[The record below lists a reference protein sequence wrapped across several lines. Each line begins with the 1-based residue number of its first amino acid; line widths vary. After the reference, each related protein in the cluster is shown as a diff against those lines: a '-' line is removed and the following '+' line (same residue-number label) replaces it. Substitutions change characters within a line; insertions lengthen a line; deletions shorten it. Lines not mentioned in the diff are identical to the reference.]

1 MQKGIAMKKQQRYT
15 ALYER
20 LSHDD
25 ELQGE
30 SNSISNQ
37 KQLLMDYANSHGLP
51 SPRHFADDGISGTR
65 FDRPAFLEM
74 MKEIEEGN
82 IGTVLVKNMS
92 RLGRDYLIVGQI
104 VEMFRQKDVRLIA
117 VNDGTDTLLGDDD
130 FLPFRNIMNEWYAKD
145 TSKKIRSSFK
155 AKGDAGKHVA
165 SSPPYG
171 YIKDPADKNHWIVD
185 EEAAEVVRKIFKL
198 TLEGYGPF
206 QICKKL
212 EAENIE
218 IPAVHQ
224 KKQGLGLYQSREIK
238 YPYRWGSST
247 VASILTKKEYLGHT
261 VNFKTRKHFKD
272 KKSHYVAQK
281 YWQIFENTQE
291 PIIDEETF
299 YNAQKCRQGI
309 KRYPNGWGEPHP
321 LDGKLICPDCAGK
334 LYCHRNNNGK
344 RIAMFTCGNYGKV
357 PVGTL
362 CSSPHRIKAEALIE
376 IVRETL
382 RFLKS
387 TIEADSKEFI
397 EQITQTEEDN
407 RSEEVKKKQTRL
419 NVCRKRVDEL
429 ERLICKIYE
438 DNALGKLPESRY
450 ETLIRQYSKE
460 QESLNNEI
468 DDIEELLS
476 KAEEERRSGKKFV
489 DLMSRYDNFDE
500 ITPFIVNEFI
510 DRIEVHERARKGSAQ
525 TTQKV
530 DIYFN
535 FIGNYSL
542 PEKELTEE
550 EKAELARIEEKKD
563 RIHRNYIR
571 RKENGKQ
578 KEYEK
583 KYELR
588 RRARY
593 AEKKAQNPNPYEIPA
608 EVYDQ
613 EHFSRVS
620 VVLADSVKPD
630 F

>member
-1 MQKGIAMKKQQRYT
+1 MKKQQRYT

-37 KQLLMDYANSHGLP
+37 KQLLMNFAETLGLP
-51 SPRHFADDGISGTR
+51 SPRHFVDDGISGLR
-65 FDRPAFLEM
+65 FDRPSFLAM
-74 MKEIEEGN
+74 LKDIEEGN
-82 IGTVLVKNMS
+82 IGTVLIKDMS
-92 RLGRDYLIVGQI
+92 RLGRDYLKVGQL
-104 VEMFRQKDVRLIA
+104 VEMFRQKDVRLIS
-117 VNDGTDTLLGDDD
+117 VNDGVDTLKGDDD
-130 FLPFRNIMNEWYAKD
+130 FLPFRNIMNEWYARD
-145 TSKKIRSSFK
+145 TSKKVRSSFK

-224 KKQGLGLYQSREIK
+224 KKQGFGLYQSREIK

-321 LDGKLICPDCAGK
+321 LDGKLICPDCGGK
-334 LYCHRNNNGK
+334 LYCHRADNGK
-344 RIAMFTCGNYGKV
+344 RVAMYTCGNYNKQ
-357 PVGTL
+357 PVGSV
-362 CSSPHRIKAEALIE
+362 CKSPHRIKADALIE
-376 IVRETL
+376 IIRETL

-387 TIEADSKEFI
+387 TIEADPTEFI

-407 RSEEVKKKQTRL
+407 RSIEAKKKQERL
-419 NVCRKRVDEL
+419 KICRKRVDEL

-450 ETLIRQYSKE
+450 DTLIRQYSKE

-468 DDIEELLS
+468 EGIEEFLS
-476 KAEEERRSGKKFV
+476 KVEEERKSGKKFV

-510 DRIEVHERARKGSAQ
+510 DRIEVHERARKGSVQ

-535 FIGNYSL
+535 FIGNYAL

-563 RIHRNYIR
+563 RIHRNYLR
-571 RKENGKQ
+571 RKESGKQ
-578 KEYEK
+578 KEWEK
-583 KYELR
+583 KYEPI
-588 RRARY
+588 RRARMEKIK
-593 AEKKAQNPNPYEIPA
+593 AENRNPYEVPA